1 MGKFDQRAQGC
12 GLLVGPHDS
21 VRRVEDLPLAS
32 IMPDPGNP
40 RRAMDETGLK
50 DLAGSM
56 AARGVLQPIL
66 VTPRNR
72 DGLHV
77 IRIGERRFHAAKI
90 AGRETIPAI
99 VVAMVSPVDTLAD
112 QLVENDQRAAL
123 TPHDLATGIERLLR
137 AGISQVEIARAL
149 GRSKQFVSLYAA
161 CADMAPWL
169 RTAIDRMPVRLLY
182 DLHRAARTHGD
193 AVRAYLEA
201 TAGQDVTLARGSR
214 FIAALRSGEVQPAS
228 NAQGSAMMA
237 DRQITT
243 AREPG
248 EPANGRIDLDA
259 TAGPQPP
266 RELRMLGE
274 VQVSVA
280 GHRGRLV
287 LPDQVRVKLDD
298 GREILAPADRIVLH

>member
-1 MGKFDQRAQGC
+1 
-12 GLLVGPHDS
+12 
-21 VRRVEDLPLAS
+21 
-32 IMPDPGNP
+32 
-40 RRAMDETGLK
+40 
-50 DLAGSM
+50 
-56 AARGVLQPIL
+56 
-66 VTPRNR
+66 
-72 DGLHV
+72 
-77 IRIGERRFHAAKI
+77 
-90 AGRETIPAI
+90 
-99 VVAMVSPVDTLAD
+99 
-112 QLVENDQRAAL
+112 
-123 TPHDLATGIERLLR
+123 
-137 AGISQVEIARAL
+137 
-149 GRSKQFVSLYAA
+149 
-161 CADMAPWL
+161 
-169 RTAIDRMPVRLLY
+169 
-182 DLHRAARTHGD
+182 
-193 AVRAYLEA
+193 VRAYLEA